1 MSETM
6 LVSLS
11 VRDVMTPE
19 VLTTAP
25 DVTAREVATTLHG
38 SHVGSLVVVDDGEPV
53 GIVTESDL
61 VRLVGEGRD
70 LDAVRVSA
78 FMSEGLLAAGP
89 DERIERA
96 AELLGE
102 HDFRRLPVV
111 GDGGLLGIVTTTD
124 LTNYLPSLARNHRA
138 WTEHRRSRPEGGST
152 AYEDREWE
160 FERHAADIE
169 GDSAAAAS
177 DDKRDAPVAIG
188 DRVRFTKELSMA
200 DVEAFAEAT
209 GDTNRLHLDEAFA
222 RQTRFGGRIAHGVL
236 TVGVVSAALAR
247 LPGVAIYLSQEFAF
261 LGPVRPGDRVTAE
274 CVVTESLGQD
284 RFRLA
289 TTVSDDGETV
299 LDGEA
304 VVMVEP
310 LPDDAEQQAE
320 PTPTTGT

>member
-1 MSETM
+1 M
-6 LVSLS
+6 LVILS
-11 VRDVMTPE
+11 VRDVMTPD

-25 DVTAREVATTLHG
+25 DATAREVATTLHG

-61 VRLVGEGRD
+61 VRLASDGRD

-78 FMSEGLLAAGP
+78 FISEGLVAVGP
-89 DERIERA
+89 DEGIERA

-111 GDGGLLGIVTTTD
+111 GDSGLVGIVTTTD
-124 LTNYLPSLARNHRA
+124 LSNYLPYLGRNRRA
-138 WTEHRRSRPEGGST
+138 WAEHRRRRPEGGST

-169 GDSAAAAS
+169 AGSGTAAA
-177 DDKRDAPVAIG
+177 DDERDAPVAVG
-188 DRVRFTKELSMA
+188 DCVRFTKELSMT

-209 GDTNRLHLDEAFA
+209 GDTNRLHLDEGFA

-247 LPGVAIYLSQEFAF
+247 LPGVTIYLSQEFAF

-274 CVVTESLGQD
+274 CEVVESLGQG

-289 TTVSDDGETV
+289 TIVSDDGEIV

-310 LPDDAEQQAE
+310 LPDDAERQAE
-320 PTPTTGT
+320 PTAATDD